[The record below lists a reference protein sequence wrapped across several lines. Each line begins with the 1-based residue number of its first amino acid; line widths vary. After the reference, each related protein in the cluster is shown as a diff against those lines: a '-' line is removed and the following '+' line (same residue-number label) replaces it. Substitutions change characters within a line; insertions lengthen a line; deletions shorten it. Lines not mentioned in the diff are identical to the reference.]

1 MVIKMKRW
9 LKRRFALSDE
19 GVVAVIAGSI
29 ETALENI
36 ACMVPVGLLFLLV
49 KDLLNDTVATHTFFY
64 IAGSAICLAVILV
77 IAYFQYNGTYLATYV
92 ETGKRRIL
100 LAEKLRK
107 IPLAYF
113 AKRDLADLTTSLMND
128 CDVLEKSQS
137 HFLPPLI
144 GAVIST
150 TLMSCMLFFLDWK
163 MAVSV
168 LWVLPISFV
177 LILCSSRVQNHLMK
191 KTTDARVSYES
202 GIQECIE
209 AADDLRSNNAE
220 KLYLEG
226 LEQKIKAFEKHSI
239 WAEFGKASF
248 IAASGLILRFGIAT
262 TVFMGAALLIDREI
276 DLFTFLF
283 FMLIVSRIYDPLDAA
298 LQNLAMIV
306 STNTNTARMNEI
318 LDQKVQDGA
327 KELTN
332 KGYDIVFKNVVF
344 AYENGEKVLDGVSF
358 TAKQGE
364 VTALV
369 GPSGGGKT
377 TVSRLAARFWDVTG
391 GQITVGGMDV
401 KKTDPETL
409 MSLYSIV
416 FQDVTLFHN
425 TILENIRIGN
435 PKATDEEVMAAAKL
449 ANVDEIARKF
459 PDGWNTMIGENGDR
473 LSGGERQRI
482 SIARA
487 FLKNAPIILL
497 DEATAS
503 LDVENETLIQN
514 ALSQLIKDKTVL
526 VIAHRM
532 RSVAAADQIIVLKD
546 GKVSENGT
554 PEKLL
559 KQNSIFANMCRLQAE
574 SLDWTLSNG

>member
-1 MVIKMKRW
+1 MKRW

-209 AADDLRSNNAE
+209 AADDLRSNNAG

-514 ALSQLIKDKTVL
+514 ALPQLIKDKTVL

>member
-1 MVIKMKRW
+1 MKRW

>member
-1 MVIKMKRW
+1 MKRW

-559 KQNSIFANMCRLQAE
+559 KQNSIFANMCQLQAE

>member
-1 MVIKMKRW
+1 MKRW

-113 AKRDLADLTTSLMND
+113 GKRDLADLTTSLMND

-344 AYENGEKVLDGVSF
+344 AYENGEKVLNGVSF

-532 RSVAAADQIIVLKD
+532 RSVAAANQIIVLKD

>member
-1 MVIKMKRW
+1 MKRW

-49 KDLLNDTVATHTFFY
+49 KDLLNDTVATYTFFY

-327 KELTN
+327 KKLTN

>member
-1 MVIKMKRW
+1 MKRW

-358 TAKQGE
+358 TAKRGE

>member
-1 MVIKMKRW
+1 MKRW

-546 GKVSENGT
+546 GKISENGT

>member
-1 MVIKMKRW
+1 MKRW

-377 TVSRLAARFWDVTG
+377 TVSRLAARFWNVTG

>member
-1 MVIKMKRW
+1 MKRW

-113 AKRDLADLTTSLMND
+113 AKTDLADLTTSLMND

>member
-1 MVIKMKRW
+1 MKRW

-113 AKRDLADLTTSLMND
+113 GKRDLADLTTSLMND

-344 AYENGEKVLDGVSF
+344 AYENGEKVLNGVSF

>member
-1 MVIKMKRW
+1 MKRW

-113 AKRDLADLTTSLMND
+113 GKRDLADLTTSLMND

-226 LEQKIKAFEKHSI
+226 LEQKIKAFEKYSI

-262 TVFMGAALLIDREI
+262 TVFMGAALLIGREI

-344 AYENGEKVLDGVSF
+344 AYENGEKVLNGVSF

>member
-1 MVIKMKRW
+1 MKRW

-209 AADDLRSNNAE
+209 AADDLRSNNAG

-344 AYENGEKVLDGVSF
+344 PL
-358 TAKQGE
+358 QR
-364 VTALV
+364 
-369 GPSGGGKT
+369 
-377 TVSRLAARFWDVTG
+377 SRVR
-391 GQITVGGMDV
+391 
-401 KKTDPETL
+401 
-409 MSLYSIV
+409 
-416 FQDVTLFHN
+416 
-425 TILENIRIGN
+425 
-435 PKATDEEVMAAAKL
+435 
-449 ANVDEIARKF
+449 
-459 PDGWNTMIGENGDR
+459 
-473 LSGGERQRI
+473 
-482 SIARA
+482 
-487 FLKNAPIILL
+487 
-497 DEATAS
+497 
-503 LDVENETLIQN
+503 
-514 ALSQLIKDKTVL
+514 SQHL
-526 VIAHRM
+526 
-532 RSVAAADQIIVLKD
+532 
-546 GKVSENGT
+546 
-554 PEKLL
+554 
-559 KQNSIFANMCRLQAE
+559 
-574 SLDWTLSNG
+574 

>member
-1 MVIKMKRW
+1 MKRW

-191 KTTDARVSYES
+191 KTTDGRVSYES

>member
-1 MVIKMKRW
+1 MKRW

-49 KDLLNDTVATHTFFY
+49 KDLLNDTVATYTFFY

>member
-1 MVIKMKRW
+1 MKRW

-239 WAEFGKASF
+239 WAEFGKVSF

-449 ANVDEIARKF
+449 ANVNEIARKF

-487 FLKNAPIILL
+487 FLKNAQIILL

-546 GKVSENGT
+546 GKASENGT

>member
-1 MVIKMKRW
+1 MKRW

-49 KDLLNDTVATHTFFY
+49 KDLLNNTVATHTFFY

-574 SLDWTLSNG
+574 SLDWTLSNE